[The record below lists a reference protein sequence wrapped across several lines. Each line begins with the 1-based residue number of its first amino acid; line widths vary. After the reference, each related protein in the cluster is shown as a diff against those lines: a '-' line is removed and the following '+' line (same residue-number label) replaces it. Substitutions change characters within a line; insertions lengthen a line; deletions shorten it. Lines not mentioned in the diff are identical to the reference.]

1 MLVRGQM
8 KFLLDNRANPNEIL
22 YDNYTILMHCCSYG
36 RKEFASLLIS
46 YGADYKYKCKKELR
60 INSESLTDAKEVT
73 AIDLYGYEVFRKKRI
88 TEEEVSKLF
97 NERDQQISEY
107 FRMNYPKLIPLPSSA
122 LPDFLIL
129 RGHPT
134 IYRKQHVKSNELDE
148 RTLLKAKAVELR
160 NFFKS
165 HSHGYTESH
174 NRKKSLKSANL
185 IIHFDDDS
193 KNEIR
198 EFPTKDVKNVNEAY
212 RIMVDSKGQP
222 LKEFYYWVL

>member
-1 MLVRGQM
+1 M
-8 KFLLDNRANPNEIL
+8 KD
-22 YDNYTILMHCCSYG
+22 
-36 RKEFASLLIS
+36 
-46 YGADYKYKCKKELR
+46 
-60 INSESLTDAKEVT
+60 
-73 AIDLYGYEVFRKKRI
+73 
-88 TEEEVSKLF
+88 
-97 NERDQQISEY
+97 ERDQLISELS
-107 FRMNYPKLIPLPSSA
+107 KLIPLPSSV

-134 IYRKQHVKSNELDE
+134 MYRKQHIKSNELDE

-174 NRKKSLKSANL
+174 NRKNIKSANL

-193 KNEIR
+193 KNDIR
-198 EFPTKDVKNVNEAY
+198 EFPTKDVKNVNVAY

-222 LKEFYYWVL
+222 LQEFYYWVL